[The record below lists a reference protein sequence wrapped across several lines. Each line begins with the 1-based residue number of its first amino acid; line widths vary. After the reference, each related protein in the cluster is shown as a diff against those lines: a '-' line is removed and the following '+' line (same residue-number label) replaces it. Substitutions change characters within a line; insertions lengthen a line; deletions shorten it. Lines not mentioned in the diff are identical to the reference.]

1 MQCILGYGTEIIH
14 KNRLFVHNVGRE
26 GGQREGRERE
36 GRCVAMAEDGSD
48 ALLRGWSAR
57 VEELV
62 DQQDHD
68 GAVNLLEEVISK
80 LSLGDNAASNLGL
93 AAALQ
98 DLGGLYAS
106 EGLSLRADS
115 LLSSSL
121 VIRQRAQ
128 KQDSSAAG
136 DQHPPPELRN
146 MH

>member
-1 MQCILGYGTEIIH
+1 
-14 KNRLFVHNVGRE
+14 
-26 GGQREGRERE
+26 
-36 GRCVAMAEDGSD
+36 MAEDGSD
-48 ALLRGWSAR
+48 ALLQGWSAR

-68 GAVNLLEEVISK
+68 GAVNLLEEVIAK
-80 LSLGDNAASNLGL
+80 FSLGENAASNLGL

-98 DLGGLYAS
+98 DLGALYAS
-106 EGLSLRADS
+106 KGLSLRADS

-128 KQDSSAAG
+128 KQASSATG
-136 DQHPPPELRN
+136 DQHPPPPELRN